1 VYLLVRRNVVITE
14 FGNVLSDDDH
24 AYYLKNSDRFT
35 LGLGLPVDIFVSNG
49 TVYACGFKD
58 NRALY
63 WENDVE
69 HDLTDGSSGDSQA
82 ASIVVAGGQVHVA
95 GSELA
100 SGQRKAKYWLNG
112 VETVPYHRRQPRMG
126 HGHFGGWIHRAH
138 LRLRMD
144 HVRRRQI
151 RSEDL
156 DQWGRAVP
164 HARHRIHRE
173 GHGLAVNGSD
183 VFVCGTDDQLLGVPQ
198 IATLWTNGTG
208 AELSSSGNDT
218 WAQGLAVVP
227 Q

>member
-1 VYLLVRRNVVITE
+1 
-14 FGNVLSDDDH
+14 
-24 AYYLKNSDRFT
+24 
-35 LGLGLPVDIFVSNG
+35 VDIFVSNG

-112 VETVPYHRRQPRMG
+112 VETVLTTGANHEWATGISVDGSTVRICGYEWTMS
-126 HGHFGGWIHRAH
+126 GGAKSAAKIWTNGVEQYLTPGTGSIAKA
-138 LRLRMD
+138 M
-144 HVRRRQI
+144 
-151 RSEDL
+151 
-156 DQWGRAVP
+156 
-164 HARHRIHRE
+164 
-173 GHGLAVNGSD
+173 GLAVNGSD